1 MIGLDRP
8 LKPEWIYRLLNMI
21 EPGTPASDYYQAF
34 NDIAQE
40 LVGKEGKRK
49 VRTIIF
55 RSFIYSMQ
63 TSANFI
69 EANPFITWAQTRSLP
84 DLKPLLLAKIL
95 MDYSVTRFI
104 TQKISQNVNG
114 DNRFSSSILQKKMV
128 QEYGDRDV
136 VKRSVRSFLRTLHHF
151 GILSPLDP
159 QTFVLGKKIAITD
172 DQLRDFL
179 ILYGRYHLYT
189 STIDLSHIDA
199 SLLFYFDKIDVER
212 VARKYHQHEWEYI
225 RDEGRRVL
233 MLAANSNIQ
242 KRSAGDD

>member
-55 RSFIYSMQ
+55 RSFFYSMQ
-63 TSANFI
+63 STANFI
-69 EANPFITWAQTRSLP
+69 ETNPFITWAQTRSLP

-104 TQKISQNVNG
+104 TQKISQNMNG

-136 VKRSVRSFLRTLHHF
+136 VRRSVRSFLHTLHHF
-151 GILSPLDP
+151 GIISPLDP
-159 QTFVLGKKIAITD
+159 QTFVLGPKLQISD
-172 DQLRDFL
+172 EHLRDFL
-179 ILYGRYHLYT
+179 ILYGRYHLYS

-199 SLLFYFDKIDVER
+199 SLLFYFEKADLLH
-212 VARKYHQHEWEYI
+212 VAQKYQGKDWEYI
-225 RDEGRRVL
+225 RDAGRRVV
-233 MLAANSNIQ
+233 ML
-242 KRSAGDD
+242 GVG